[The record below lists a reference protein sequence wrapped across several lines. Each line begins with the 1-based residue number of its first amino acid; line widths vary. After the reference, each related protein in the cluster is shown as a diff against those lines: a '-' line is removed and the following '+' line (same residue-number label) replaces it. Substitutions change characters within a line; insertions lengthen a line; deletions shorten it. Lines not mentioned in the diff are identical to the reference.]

1 MNKDV
6 QEQVNNLSM
15 LEQNAQQ
22 MAAQRQNFQTQMLE
36 VESAIEEISNSKE
49 AYKIIGNIMV
59 KTEPAKLK
67 EELEAKKGL
76 LNARLKSMEKQEE
89 ILKEKSKKLQEEILS
104 KIDSKNI
111 NLEESVD
118 SSAAKEKKEP
128 AKAKHANPKK
138 SAETNQHDD

>member
-6 QEQVNNLSM
+6 QEKVNNLSM

-22 MAAQRQNFQTQMLE
+22 MAAQRQNFQTQLLE

-49 AYKIIGNIMV
+49 TYKIIGNIMI

-76 LNARLKSMEKQEE
+76 LNARVKSIEKQEDL
-89 ILKEKSKKLQEEILS
+89 LKEKSKKLQEEILS
-104 KIDSKNI
+104 KIESKNVDLEDSI
-111 NLEESVD
+111 NPV
-118 SSAAKEKKEP
+118 AKENVQPKEKPVKK
-128 AKAKHANPKK
+128 KADKQNMH
-138 SAETNQHDD
+138 EE